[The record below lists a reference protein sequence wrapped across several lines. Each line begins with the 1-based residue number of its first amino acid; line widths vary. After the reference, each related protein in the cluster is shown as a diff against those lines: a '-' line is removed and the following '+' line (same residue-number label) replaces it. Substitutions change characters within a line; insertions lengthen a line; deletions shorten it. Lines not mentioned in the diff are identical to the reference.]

1 MSIKFEKTEQFAE
14 VLDPTTGFLLTKQLI
29 EHRKDP
35 LTGDRSI
42 ILPGR
47 QSYVRHFFETNEEFL
62 LNYAEETMKGCP
74 FCPPN
79 VEKTTPRFPA
89 ELVGGE
95 G

>member
-1 MSIKFEKTEQFAE
+1 
-14 VLDPTTGFLLTKQLI
+14 
-29 EHRKDP
+29 
-35 LTGDRSI
+35 
-42 ILPGR
+42 
-47 QSYVRHFFETNEEFL
+47 VRHFFETNEEFL